1 MLNLP
6 FIPGGYS
13 AVPFGNGLIN
23 KTYKLTSDNQQKPAY
38 LLQKINHSIFK
49 DVEGLQR
56 NIKLVT
62 DHIRKKLTEQGV
74 KDIERRVLTP
84 VEFDD
89 KSLFQKDG
97 EGNYWRMFLFIEN
110 TISYERMETPQMA
123 MVAGRAFGNFHKL
136 LNDFPGETLCEVLPG
151 FHNTPMRIESL
162 RNRVKENPCLRYEEV
177 KHEAEYLLGRADEFS
192 RIVEMGRDGKLP
204 LRVVHQDTKFNNVLL
219 DAISAGAEPEVLCII
234 DLDTVMPGYICYDVG
249 DAIRS
254 GANKGKEDDRNLE
267 NVGLDFDIYKGFL
280 KGFTEVTAGFL
291 TPEELES
298 LPFGPKLLTYE
309 QAVRFL
315 DDYLNGDNYY
325 RVEYEKHNL
334 IRARA
339 QIRLLESMD
348 SLITA

>member
-6 FIPGGYS
+6 FIPAGYS

-23 KTYKLTSDNQQKPAY
+23 KTYKLTSENPQNPAY
-38 LLQKINHSIFK
+38 LLQKINHTIFR
-49 DVEGLQR
+49 DVEGLQH

-62 DHIRKKLTEQGV
+62 DHIRRKLSEQGV
-74 KDIERRVLTP
+74 ADIKRRVLTP
-84 VEFDD
+84 VEFED
-89 KSLFQKDG
+89 KSLYQKDVD
-97 EGNYWRMFLFIEN
+97 GNYWRMFLFIEN
-110 TISYERMETPQMA
+110 TISHERMDTPEMA
-123 MVAGRAFGNFHKL
+123 KVAGRAFGNFHKL
-136 LNDFPGETLCEVLPG
+136 LSDFPGETLCEVLPG

-162 RNRVKENPCLRYEEV
+162 RNRVKENPCRRYEEV
-177 KHEAEYLLGRADEFS
+177 KSEAEYLLGRAEEFS
-192 RIVEMGRDGKLP
+192 KIVEMGREGKLP

-219 DAISAGAEPEVLCII
+219 DANSAGAETEVLCII

-254 GANKGKEDDRNLE
+254 GANRGKEDDKNLD
-267 NVGLDFDIYKGFL
+267 NVGLDLDIYKGFL
-280 KGFTEVTAGFL
+280 KGFKEVTEGFL
-291 TPEELES
+291 THEELES

-315 DDYLNGDNYY
+315 DDYLNGDKYY